1 MKKNHDNIETKKK
14 GLPIIRKLLK
24 MTLIVFLCLVV
35 LFTAYV
41 GLIFFKDRPSANVN
55 ESTTAGTDESTTSV
69 TTTESTTSAN
79 VDVPTYNEN
88 KLIAEKPSGVSVSL
102 NDDAYESLLEKING
116 SDYEFK
122 MAEYYALEQALERY
136 NSVQVNKSTQTTLLT
151 DGKVDANKFYQ
162 KVLENNSAVVDE
174 NGINQLSYLYQNF
187 EEEEIKEICDIIVKV
202 VNDKADEFDIE
213 KVANTLEMV
222 TVFKQ
227 GGSAY
232 LAFVTERLAF
242 VVNPN
247 LIEMFKSS
255 QEIIGNEDSDQTWY
269 QTICHEVMHLIQYSS
284 GDGNKENGVEI
295 CSARMYNS
303 LNEEKII
310 PVDSLYNTWIFEAG
324 AEILAAE
331 YVGID
336 TITYQKKI
344 SYANSYNLSRFY
356 ELSSK
361 EDKLERI
368 AFRHTLAEVFEDLEL
383 DSEEEQLEFLR
394 FMFSV
399 EVLQSDPDDVWEY
412 YQSKTGR
419 EITEDERTSFRM
431 DIRAEAVKYMSGT
444 FFTNLINALRD
455 GAIAD
460 LDTLFYM
467 LRVWELD
474 VFGHLEYSKIA
485 SLDHAEEYVKW
496 HNDIQNEILNAV
508 AESSNIADG
517 QILSMYASYCLNL
530 IGEGEVVKENCNL
543 GGLSAEAQTLIF
555 NLKNNYTTA
564 KFSRI
569 NDVASA
575 IRKN

>member
-24 MTLIVFLCLVV
+24 ITLIVFLCLVV

-88 KLIAEKPSGVSVSL
+88 KLITEKPSGVSVSL

-227 GGSAY
+227 GGSAN

-295 CSARMYNS
+295 GSARMYNS

-331 YVGID
+331 YVGIE
-336 TITYQKKI
+336 TMTYQKKI

-399 EVLQSDPDDVWEY
+399 EILQSDPDDVWEY

-474 VFGHLEYSKIA
+474 VFGHLEYSQTA

-496 HNDIQNEILNAV
+496 HNDFQNEILNAV
-508 AESSNIADG
+508 AESSNIADD

-555 NLKNNYTTA
+555 NLKNNYTTT
-564 KFSRI
+564 KFVRI
-569 NDVASA
+569 SDIAAFVNS
-575 IRKN
+575 